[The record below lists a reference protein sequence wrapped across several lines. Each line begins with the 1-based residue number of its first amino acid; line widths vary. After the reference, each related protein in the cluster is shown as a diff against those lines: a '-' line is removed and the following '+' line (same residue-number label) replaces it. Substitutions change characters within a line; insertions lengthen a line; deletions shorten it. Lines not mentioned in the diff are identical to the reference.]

1 MKHDNVVGEF
11 EGFIL
16 IVGDKESGDFGL
28 VVKLAEPFA
37 QGLAH
42 FGIGGTEGLV
52 EQEDLSAHGERARE
66 SDASLLAAAELRGV
80 ARAIAFESDTR

>member
-1 MKHDNVVGEF
+1 MKHDNAVGEF

-42 FGIGGTEGLV
+42 FGIEGTEGLV
-52 EQEDLSAHGERARE
+52 EQQNLRAHGEGARA
-66 SDASLLAAAELRGV
+66 SDALFLAAAEL
-80 ARAIAFESDTR
+80 